1 MSANSIYMYT
11 ELCRID
17 IINNGLE
24 SSYPYT
30 LQDDVVFTQHE
41 IVLQYKKN
49 YCSNISVLEEST
61 ATEGANDVEGGA
73 GEEGPSYVYML
84 Y

>member
-1 MSANSIYMYT
+1 MYT

-17 IINNGLE
+17 IINNNLE

-49 YCSNISVLEEST
+49 YCSNIKVLEEPS
-61 ATEGANDVEGGA
+61 ATGGANDVSMDDDPD
-73 GEEGPSYVYML
+73 EGPSYTYML